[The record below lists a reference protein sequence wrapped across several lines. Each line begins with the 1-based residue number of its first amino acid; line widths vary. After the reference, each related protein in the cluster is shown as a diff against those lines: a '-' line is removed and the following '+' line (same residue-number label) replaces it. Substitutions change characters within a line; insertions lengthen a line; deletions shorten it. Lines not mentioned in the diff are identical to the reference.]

1 MPGCAITE
9 ALNTIGD
16 GLQKEAARRIV
27 QCFSDADL
35 PIQVKRFSR
44 SKPNN
49 RFRILCFVQKNT
61 ESVVINTDMWG
72 FGGMA
77 FQMRIYNS
85 DSFGRLDELS
95 KNIRRQILN
104 GRDCSFCWPKCNGK
118 QYSFT
123 YRETDYIKCRN
134 FGRNFRFRVVDEND
148 ITSLI
153 ALVKREID
161 L

>member
-1 MPGCAITE
+1 MPGCEITE

-16 GLQKEAARRIV
+16 ELQKEAARGIV
-27 QCFSDADL
+27 QCFLDTDL

-49 RFRILCFVQKNT
+49 RFRILCFVQKST
-61 ESVVINTDMWG
+61 ESVVINTDTWG
-72 FGGMA
+72 LGGMA
-77 FQMRIYNS
+77 FQMRIFND

-95 KNIRRQILN
+95 ENIRGQILN

-123 YRETDYIKCRN
+123 YGETDYIKCRN
-134 FGRNFRFRVVDEND
+134 FGCNFRFRVVDEND
-148 ITSLI
+148 ITSLT
-153 ALVKREID
+153 ALAKREIG